1 MCLMAVTTEERITEQ
16 ESKSEE
22 IIQKSAERN
31 KKICE
36 KLFDVSRCLK
46 ENSESH
52 QWVYTEA
59 NYS

>member
-52 QWVYTEA
+52 Q
-59 NYS
+59 